1 MVRSL
6 PTRALAACLLAA
18 LFAWNA
24 PAMALPAL
32 VQLTESCAE
41 PPARVATP
49 QPAAVAPA
57 AHQHHAGM
65 HHEMAMPVAAMPVTP
80 AQMNVS
86 DCFQQHTCCSFN
98 REPGKKSEPVSVS
111 EARAATR
118 MAEAPAVRA
127 SGATSEVAALP
138 PARAVFDLK
147 SDMRI

>member
-1 MVRSL
+1 MLRSL
-6 PTRALAACLLAA
+6 PTRLVATGLLIG
-18 LFAWNA
+18 LFGWNA

-32 VQLTESCAE
+32 IQWTESCAE
-41 PPARVATP
+41 RATP
-49 QPAAVAPA
+49 AAVPVAPA

-65 HHEMAMPVAAMPVTP
+65 HHEMAMPVAAPV
-80 AQMNVS
+80 QMNVK

-118 MAEAPAVRA
+118 AAEAPAVHESDA
-127 SGATSEVAALP
+127 ASEVAALP